1 MRLRAF
7 VDPAVPVGDLCAGSF
22 WESIRLC
29 VLIELV
35 RRGAAA
41 PLCDFYTES
50 LLTKFLILRT
60 YCASPAAPIGDF
72 CTENPAAPLGDFCT
86 ESLLAKTSIL
96 RTYWASPA
104 APVGD
109 FCTESLLAKT
119 SILRTYCASPAAPVG
134 DFCTESLL
142 AKTSILRTYCASP
155 AAPVGDFL
163 HRKSGCALR
172 RLLRGVL
179 HARVVSAAPRGDF
192 DVVECR
198 RPSMRSFRHWLSFL
212 RGIFCV
218 YIT

>member
-1 MRLRAF
+1 MYVTVICMRLRAF
-7 VDPAVPVGDLCAGSF
+7 VDPAAPVGDLCAGSF

-35 RRGAAA
+35 RWGGGGPA
-41 PLCDFYTES
+41 PLGDFCTES
-50 LLTKFLILRT
+50 LLAKTSILRT
-60 YCASPAAPIGDF
+60 YCASPAALVGDF

-86 ESLLAKTSIL
+86 ESLLANTSIL
-96 RTYWASPA
+96 RTYCASPA
-104 APVGD
+104 ASVGD

-142 AKTSILRTYCASP
+142 AKTSIFCTYCASP
-155 AAPVGDFL
+155 AAPVCDFL
-163 HRKSGCALR
+163 HGKSGCALR
-172 RLLRGVL
+172 RLLRGVS

-198 RPSMRSFRHWLSFL
+198 RPSMRSFSTLA
-212 RGIFCV
+212 
-218 YIT
+218 